1 MTLADN
7 ELSVYDNVFTVYFQ
21 GLRLPVY
28 VLMEKLLKITDK
40 DGHCIPFTL
49 NRQQVEL
56 YKEMVVQRTSGRP
69 VRQDILKS
77 RQIGYSTFIAG
88 FNFIVGMFTPNMHVG
103 VIADV
108 EDHAKNIFAKYE
120 YFYKHLNDS
129 NPMRDEIEAYDRS
142 VKKVKGQKHPND
154 YRPTLKAQRGQTYME
169 TEAGNSIIEVLVA
182 GQGSGRSGT
191 YHILH
196 LSECAFFKNLKV
208 TLNGLLET
216 VSSKN
221 KNSFIFLETTANGFN
236 EYKDRWDKDSAGK
249 TSYHALF
256 MPWYMNPEYS
266 NDEFNNPSVRMPAM
280 EEWLIEKGKQHN
292 LSRGQLVWY
301 WDKYQDKGDKGIV
314 LQEYPFTPTDAF
326 LTSGNCLFNTELIA
340 KRKEELLQKI
350 DSGNW
355 GRSGRFAT
363 TAKYSEDGKEIEFEN
378 HGFVEHRNGDIT
390 IYEEPIEGH
399 PYIVNCDPA
408 MGGEDYYAIQVIDN
422 YTCQQVA
429 VYHSNS
435 PSGDDEVAFQLV
447 ALGQYYNNALI
458 SAECNNSNGSYILQ
472 VADKCGY
479 KFIYQDT
486 DYDALTDRWD
496 NRFGY
501 KTKQNNKNPMVT
513 MLKLSFRDNYRMIND
528 LQTLCEMEEFEVYR
542 NENTRKES
550 YRASGS
556 AHDDLVM
563 SLCGCFYIRSSQ
575 VQSCI
580 PQKTVAK
587 KFEKFSIDP
596 FAAAREQKH
605 KNMIKKKG
613 FVRW

>member
-1 MTLADN
+1 MSLADV
-7 ELSVYDNVFTVYFQ
+7 ELKDYERDLTVKFQ
-21 GLRLPVY
+21 GKTFAVF
-28 VLMEKLLKITDK
+28 VLMEKLLRITDK
-40 DGHCIPFTL
+40 EGRCIPFVL

-56 YKEMVVQRTSGRP
+56 YKQICNQRREGKP

-88 FNFIVGMFTPNMHVG
+88 LFFIIGMFTPNMHVG

-129 NPMRDEIEAYDRS
+129 NPNKEAIEEYYRTHT
-142 VKKVKGQKHPND
+142 KTRHPAD

-191 YHILH
+191 YHLLH

-236 EYKDRWDKDSAGK
+236 EYKDRWDKDCAGK
-249 TSYHALF
+249 TSYNALF
-256 MPWYMNPEYS
+256 MPWFKNPEYC
-266 NDEFNNPSVRMPAM
+266 NEEFDRDGIELPLM
-280 EEWLIEKGKQHN
+280 EEWLYEKQQQYN
-292 LSRGQLVWY
+292 LTNGQIAWY

-314 LQEYPFTPTDAF
+314 LQEYPFCPTDSF
-326 LTSGNCLFNTELIA
+326 LTSGNCLFNTELVA
-340 KRKEELLQKI
+340 KRKEEILELMAK
-350 DSGNW
+350 GKW

-363 TAKYSEDGKEIEFEN
+363 TSKFSEDGKEIFFEN
-378 HGFVEHRNGDIT
+378 HGFVESRNGDIT
-390 IYEEPIEGH
+390 IYKEPVEGH
-399 PYIVNCDPA
+399 PYIANCDPA

-422 YTCQQVA
+422 YTCEQVA
-429 VYHSNS
+429 VYHTKS
-435 PSGDDEVAFQLV
+435 PSGDDEVAYQLI

-472 VADKCGY
+472 IADKCGY
-479 KFIYQDT
+479 RFIYQDT
-486 DYDALTDRWD
+486 EFDALTDRWD

-513 MLKLSFRDNYRMIND
+513 MTKLAFRDNYQMIND
-528 LQTLCEMEEFEVYR
+528 LETLNEMEEFEVYK
-542 NENTRKES
+542 NPNTSKET

-556 AHDDLVM
+556 SHDDLVM

-575 VQSCI
+575 VQSCV
-580 PQKTVAK
+580 PTRAQASTSKQ
-587 KFEKFSIDP
+587 EGEDP
-596 FAAAREQKH
+596 FRAMREQKQ
-605 KNMIKKKG
+605 KNMLKKKG
-613 FVRW
+613 VFIRW

>member
-1 MTLADN
+1 MTLADK
-7 ELSVYDNVFTVYFQ
+7 ELKPYDNDLTVYFQ
-21 GLRLPVY
+21 GLKLPVY
-28 VLMEKLLKITDK
+28 VVMEKLLRITDK
-40 DGHCIPFTL
+40 DGHSIPFIL

-56 YKEMVVQRTSGRP
+56 YKEICKQRRAGKP
-69 VRQDILKS
+69 VRQNILKS

-88 FNFIVGMFTPNMHVG
+88 LFFVIGIFTPNMHVG
-103 VIADV
+103 VVADI

-129 NPMRDEIEAYDRS
+129 NPKKEEIEEYERTH
-142 VKKVKGQKHPND
+142 KGLRHPNT
-154 YRPTLKAQRGQTYME
+154 YQPKLKAQRGQTYME

-191 YHILH
+191 FHLLH

-236 EYKDRWDKDSAGK
+236 EYKERWDKDVAGK

-256 MPWYMNPEYS
+256 MPWFKNPEYC
-266 NDEFNNPSVRMPAM
+266 NEEFDKPGIQMPAM
-280 EEWLIEKGKQHN
+280 EEWLYEKGKQYG
-292 LSRGQLVWY
+292 LSNGQLVWY

-314 LQEYPFTPTDAF
+314 LQEYPFCPTDSF
-326 LTSGNCLFNTELIA
+326 LTSGNCIFNPELIA
-340 KRKEELLQKI
+340 KRKEEILEEIAK
-350 DSGNW
+350 GNW

-363 TAKYSEDGKEIEFEN
+363 TAKYSLDGKQISFEN
-378 HGFVEHRNGDIT
+378 HGFVECRNGDVT
-390 IYEEPIEGH
+390 IYKEPIIGH

-422 YTCQQVA
+422 YTCEQVA
-429 VYHSNS
+429 VYHTNT
-435 PSGDDEVAFQLV
+435 PSGDDEVAFQLI
-447 ALGQYYNNALI
+447 ALGQYYNDALI

-472 VADKCGY
+472 IADKCGY

-486 DYDALTDRWD
+486 EYDALTDRWD

-513 MLKLSFRDNYRMIND
+513 MLKLAFRDNYRMIND
-528 LQTLCEMEEFEVYR
+528 LQTLSEMEEFEVFK
-542 NENTRKES
+542 NLNTQKET
-550 YRASGS
+550 YRAGGS

-575 VQSCI
+575 VQDFL
-580 PQKTVAK
+580 PK
-587 KFEKFSIDP
+587 KQVSPRFAEFKEDP
-596 FAAAREQKH
+596 FAVVRAKKQQS
-605 KNMIKKKG
+605 MIKKKG
-613 FVRW
+613 FIRW

>member
-1 MTLADN
+1 MTLADK
-7 ELSVYDNVFTVYFQ
+7 ELAIYDGVFTVYFQ
-21 GLRLPVY
+21 GLKLPVY
-28 VLMEKLLKITDK
+28 VLMEKLLRITDK

-56 YKEMVVQRTSGRP
+56 YKEMALQRIKDRP

-103 VIADV
+103 VVADV

-129 NPMRDEIEAYDRS
+129 NPMKDEIDEFDRTH
-142 VKKVKGQKHPND
+142 KGKGQKHPND

-256 MPWYMNPEYS
+256 MPWFMNPEYC
-266 NDEFNNPSVRMPAM
+266 NEEFDKPGVEMPAM
-280 EEWLIEKGKQHN
+280 EEWLYEKGKQYG
-292 LSRGQLVWY
+292 LSNGQMVWY

-314 LQEYPFTPTDAF
+314 LQEYPFCPTDAF

-340 KRKEELLQKI
+340 KRKEELLELI
-350 DSGNW
+350 GRGEW

-363 TAKYSEDGKEIEFEN
+363 TSKYSEDGKAIAFVN

-390 IYEEPIEGH
+390 IYVEPIEGH

-408 MGGEDYYAIQVIDN
+408 MGGEDFYAIQVIDN
-422 YTCQQVA
+422 YTCEQVA
-429 VYHSNS
+429 VYHTNT
-435 PSGDDEVAFQLV
+435 PSGDDEVAFQLI

-472 VADKCGY
+472 IADKCGY
-479 KFIYQDT
+479 KFIYQDSE
-486 DYDALTDRWD
+486 YDALTDRWD

-513 MLKLSFRDNYRMIND
+513 MLKLNFRDNYRMIND
-528 LQTLCEMEEFEVYR
+528 LQTLCEMEEFEVFR

-575 VQSCI
+575 VQKCVPTKST
-580 PQKTVAK
+580 QK
-587 KFEKFSIDP
+587 KFEEFKIDP
-596 FAAAREQKH
+596 FRIVREQKQ
-605 KNMIKKKG
+605 KTMIKKKG
-613 FVRW
+613 FVKW